1 MPDSEPCHADR
12 RVSLVVPVR
21 NEEGS
26 LAALVESIR
35 RQTRAPDEVVLV
47 DGGSTDRTV
56 ALARELTAGDPGS
69 G

>member
-1 MPDSEPCHADR
+1 
-12 RVSLVVPVR
+12 VVPVR

-35 RQTRAPDEVVLV
+35 GQTRAPDEIVLV

-56 ALARELTAGDPGS
+56 ALAPKLHLLD
-69 G
+69 